1 MFYRR
6 ELKVFDAIQKQIH
19 TRVSPNYNIKNF
31 DCSDGIITDDTL
43 YLLTYSK
50 FLFIH
55 IPKTAGSSLNSSL
68 VSSFKKPKLLNHYEI
83 TPYTSEDEVPINYTI
98 NKSIDFGFG
107 IKKLIFD
114 IKKNEK
120 DDNL

>member
-55 IPKTAGSSLNSSL
+55 IPKTAGIALRTYFDKPTMDL
-68 VSSFKKPKLLNHYEI
+68 VPDENGILQHDTIKEI
-83 TPYTSEDEVPINYTI
+83 KEELPYS
-98 NKSIDFGFG
+98 
-107 IKKLIFD
+107 
-114 IKKNEK
+114 
-120 DDNL
+120 